1 MMKNQHLIALVMAF
15 PQSVFEAKLVGCSKM
30 ACCQTEY
37 DNVSKFK
44 YCFICDLKIKKYNFK

>member
-1 MMKNQHLIALVMAF
+1 MAF
-15 PQSVFEAKLVGCSKM
+15 PQSVLFEAKLVGCSKM